1 MKQIKTRPATR
12 DIKVLDKAANLSSR
26 MKNAAVKSKSAAE
39 AASHEAEQTQDA
51 GHASPTAY
59 ASDTAISSAK
69 TTTEKATQTLRKNPV
84 KQASANMEKARQ
96 NVQELR
102 RQVGNIKDAVKPSA
116 QHTPQKEMVKRAKNA
131 RQTPTRARKTA
142 EKTVKSTAKST
153 PKAAKS
159 TAQTVKSTAKGTVKT
174 AQKTIKTAEHG
185 GKVAVKTAQHT
196 AKAAKATAQAT
207 VRAAKMAAHMARV
220 AAKAAVTAAKATAK
234 IVAAMVKA
242 IIAATKAL
250 IAAIAAGGWVAVLVI
265 LVICLIGLLVGSIFG
280 IFFSGEE
287 SGNGRTMPDA
297 VQQLTTEFYQQIE
310 EIKADNPHDVALVEA
325 MAINWREVLAVY
337 AVKVNT
343 DPENG
348 MDVATLDD
356 TKVALLRGVLD
367 DMVDLSY
374 TVSTETRER
383 IVMDEDG
390 EETTEEVEVVI
401 LTITMTQQTA
411 DEAAAQYLFNQTQQ
425 DQLHELLNPEYA
437 DLWAALFGGYAAGG
451 GDILIGNPGKVPLG
465 IFAWPLEGAYP
476 VNSPYGWRPDPFD
489 PSKTEYHGGIDIAC
503 PEGTPILAA
512 ADGTVVVANST
523 DSWGGSYG
531 YYVKIQH
538 DGTNATLYAHCSQIA
553 VTGGQQVA
561 KGQVIGY
568 VGTSGSST
576 GFHLHF
582 EVFEN
587 GQRTDPQAFFGE

>member
-12 DIKVLDKAANLSSR
+12 DIKVLDKAANLSTR
-26 MKNAAVKSKSAAE
+26 MKNAAVKSKSAAG
-39 AASHEAEQTQDA
+39 AASHEAEQTQDTA
-51 GHASPTAY
+51 HASPSAY
-59 ASDTAISSAK
+59 ASDTAMNSAK
-69 TTTEKATQTLRKNPV
+69 TTTEKTANTLRKNPV
-84 KQASANMEKARQ
+84 KQASANMDKARQ
-96 NVQELR
+96 NVQEVK
-102 RQVGNIKDAVKPSA
+102 RQVGNIKDAVKPRT

-131 RQTPTRARKTA
+131 RQTATRARQAGQKTI
-142 EKTVKSTAKST
+142 KNTSKSSA
-153 PKAAKS
+153 KAA
-159 TAQTVKSTAKGTVKT
+159 KSTAKGTVKT
-174 AQKTIKTAEHG
+174 VQRSVKTAERG

-207 VRAAKMAAHMARV
+207 ARAAKMAAHAAKV

-242 IIAATKAL
+242 IIAALKAL

-280 IFFSGEE
+280 IFFSGED

-297 VQQLTTEFYQQIE
+297 VQQLTTEFYE
-310 EIKADNPHDVALVEA
+310 EIETIKAQNPHDVALVEA

-343 DPENG
+343 NPENG

-374 TVSTETRER
+374 SVSTETRER
-383 IVMDEDG
+383 IVLNEDG

-411 DEAAAQYLFNQTQQ
+411 DEAAAQYLFSQTQK

-437 DLWAALFGGYAAGG
+437 ASQ
-451 GDILIGNPGKVPLG
+451 P
-465 IFAWPLEGAYP
+465 
-476 VNSPYGWRPDPFD
+476 PY
-489 PSKTEYHGGIDIAC
+489 
-503 PEGTPILAA
+503 
-512 ADGTVVVANST
+512 
-523 DSWGGSYG
+523 
-531 YYVKIQH
+531 
-538 DGTNATLYAHCSQIA
+538 
-553 VTGGQQVA
+553 TG
-561 KGQVIGY
+561 
-568 VGTSGSST
+568 
-576 GFHLHF
+576 
-582 EVFEN
+582 E
-587 GQRTDPQAFFGE
+587 